1 MSLENNINKFFERE
15 TLLEGLLFKSSEL
28 KSSEL
33 AELSKEL
40 FDIKLITDLAR
51 KRQLITGEL
60 LDLNEI
66 QNDVSADD
74 DIRKMAKIE
83 IDTLY

>member
-15 TLLEGLLFKSSEL
+15 TLIEGLLSKSSEL

-51 KRQLITGEL
+51 KKQLIT
-60 LDLNEI
+60 
-66 QNDVSADD
+66 
-74 DIRKMAKIE
+74 
-83 IDTLY
+83 

>member
-15 TLLEGLLFKSSEL
+15 TLIEGLLSKSSEL

-51 KRQLITGEL
+51 KKQLITKEL

-66 QNDVSADD
+66 QNDTSSDD
-74 DIRKMAKIE
+74 E
-83 IDTLY
+83 IKNKSQREL